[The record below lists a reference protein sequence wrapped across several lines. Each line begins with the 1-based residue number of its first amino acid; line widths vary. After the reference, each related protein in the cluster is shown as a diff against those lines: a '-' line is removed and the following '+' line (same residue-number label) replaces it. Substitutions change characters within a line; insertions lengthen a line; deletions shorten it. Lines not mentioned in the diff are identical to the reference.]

1 MGGGMVIKDGKATG
15 DGVKLKVTGGDNVK
29 E

>member
-1 MGGGMVIKDGKATG
+1 MGGGMVIKDGRATG
-15 DGVKLKVTGGDNVK
+15 DGVKLKVISGDKVK